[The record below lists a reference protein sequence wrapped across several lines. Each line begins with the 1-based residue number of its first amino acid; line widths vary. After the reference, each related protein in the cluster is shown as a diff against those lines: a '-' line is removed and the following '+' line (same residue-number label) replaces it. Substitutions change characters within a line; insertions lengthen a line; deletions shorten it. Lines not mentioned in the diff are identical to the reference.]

1 MGESARSVKEVV
13 GMSSF
18 LEVARRTGVSIVERD
33 GALFFEGPYAGKK
46 KPLGP
51 LVGKTIGLLVA
62 SEFSDFQAY
71 YLAEYLSEFGGWPE
85 FLLVDW
91 VTWKWTRPHVKGK
104 GVTGMWDMSVD
115 PIPTIS
121 PNRYGFRPLREA
133 RPEEY
138 DALVVLGGH
147 SADVMMTEDEVIRFL
162 QALEER
168 GALVGAIGDGGLTLI
183 SAGLLQ
189 GRRATGS
196 KVVSFFLRR
205 MKVFE
210 DAPVVLDGNILTARD
225 TVDTPRFVRWLCRYF
240 DPAFSDER
248 ENILRGKRV
257 VIVAGED
264 FEDVELVVPVLE
276 FLFRGAEVC
285 LGTFQAPVRSRPP
298 LLGLDVVVG
307 NFGVSVPL
315 QEVPR
320 GYYTVAPLGEIAP
333 DDLDLVMVP
342 GAFCPWNCIVAETP
356 LDFLRRVYEA
366 GKIVAGICHAPI
378 ALAAAGI
385 LEGKKSAGWLACKD
399 AVPIMGGTYSFEWSA
414 VIDGRVVTGRVPDD
428 VPEFM
433 DAMTLAL
440 LRSS

>member
-1 MGESARSVKEVV
+1 
-13 GMSSF
+13 MSSF
-18 LEVARRTGVSIVERD
+18 LEVARRTGVSIVERE
-33 GALFFEGPYAGKK
+33 GSLFWEGPHAGKK
-46 KPLGP
+46 KPQGP
-51 LVGKTIGLLVA
+51 LAGKTIGLLVA

-147 SADVMMTEDEVIRFL
+147 SADVMMTENEVIRFL
-162 QALEER
+162 QALYER

-183 SAGLLQ
+183 SAGILQ

-225 TVDTPRFVRWLCRYF
+225 TVDTPRFVRALCKYF
-240 DPAFSDER
+240 DPRFVDER
-248 ENILRGKRV
+248 EGILRGKHVV
-257 VIVAGED
+257 VIAGED

-276 FLFRGAEVC
+276 FLFRGAAVT
-285 LGTFQAPVRSRPP
+285 LGTFKAPLRARPP

-307 NFGVSVPL
+307 NFGISVPL
-315 QEVPR
+315 QEIPL
-320 GYYTVAPLGEIAP
+320 GYYRIAPLEDIP
-333 DDLDLVMVP
+333 EECVNLVMVP
-342 GAFCPWNCIVAETP
+342 GPSAPGTASWLRHLLTFSGRSMKRGRLLPGYATHP
-356 LDFLRRVYEA
+356 LHWRLQGFLRGR
-366 GKIVAGICHAPI
+366 KAP
-378 ALAAAGI
+378 G
-385 LEGKKSAGWLACKD
+385 GWPVKTRCPSWVGCTVSTGLRSL
-399 AVPIMGGTYSFEWSA
+399 MGGW
-414 VIDGRVVTGRVPDD
+414 
-428 VPEFM
+428 
-433 DAMTLAL
+433 
-440 LRSS
+440 